1 MKTQIL
7 TVLVILGAFCFGADA
22 FAQEKANTKAPEKSV
37 STSKSSTAKPTA
49 PSMQIGAMKRD
60 DFVPKECGCA
70 YYNPTSKRED
80 GPLLM
85 WINQQGAVSVN
96 VDGRDR
102 KLKVI
107 KEERVQR
114 SNKPS
119 QSKIGAGDRVLMT
132 LKGETLSASIVNVAE
147 RNCTVGAECSHFT
160 WQSTVNLSEYDARKS
175 VKAWQFAVVR
185 GARFLTRSNP
195 RPRVSSA
202 QVILQLYCCVFC
214 CDIATAIARLRQYP
228 WAGQT

>member
-7 TVLVILGAFCFGADA
+7 TVLALLSVFCFGSDA
-22 FAQEKANTKAPEKSV
+22 LAQDKASTKTTEKSA
-37 STSKSSTAKPTA
+37 SASKSSATKQAV
-49 PSMQIGAMKRD
+49 PSMQIGSMKRD

-70 YYNPTSKRED
+70 YYNPTAKRED

-85 WINQQGAVSVN
+85 WINQQGVVSVK
-96 VDGRDR
+96 VDGQDR

-175 VKAWQFAVVR
+175 LKAWAICGCPGR
-185 GARFLTRSNP
+185 K
-195 RPRVSSA
+195 
-202 QVILQLYCCVFC
+202 VFNAEQPKT
-214 CDIATAIARLRQYP
+214 D
-228 WAGQT
+228 G

>member
-7 TVLVILGAFCFGADA
+7 TVLAILSAFCFGEDA

-85 WINQQGAVSVN
+85 WINQQGAVSVK
-96 VDGRDR
+96 VDGQDR

-175 VKAWQFAVVR
+175 VKAW
-185 GARFLTRSNP
+185 
-195 RPRVSSA
+195 
-202 QVILQLYCCVFC
+202 
-214 CDIATAIARLRQYP
+214 AICGCPGRKIFNAEQP
-228 WAGQT
+228 KTEG